1 MRIALRELRRR
12 PGRVLPVG
20 GAMTLLVALLI
31 VLAGFLDGLELSQTG
46 AYRAHGGRVLVFSK
60 GADLQLQRSR
70 VDAATADAVAAIE
83 GAAAVTPL
91 ESFATTAGPGTADA
105 DTTART
111 TMADVVDVVV
121 FGYGAATATLP
132 APPEDGAVVDAAL
145 LDGVDVS
152 VGDTLL
158 VGPQAA
164 QVRVAAIVDDLS
176 QGAPTIWVPSSRWR
190 ELAAQAAPSAV
201 TTSGTAQALVV
212 TPARGVA
219 VADLTRRIDQALAQV
234 DAATSEEVIQALPVV
249 QQQSS
254 TFRGIIGVTFIVTL
268 LVVALFFVLLTLER
282 TNLYAVLKAIG
293 GRSVDL
299 VVGVTTQAV
308 VVTIGALVIGIT
320 VSIIFVWL
328 LPADL
333 PLRLLPS
340 RLVQVAAGTLVTA
353 AVGSLF
359 TLRRI
364 LRIDPAEAIG

>member
-12 PGRVLPVG
+12 PGRFLPVG
-20 GAMTLLVALLI
+20 GAMTLLVVLLI

-46 AYRAHGGRVLVFSK
+46 AYRAHAGRVLVFAD
-60 GADLQLQRSR
+60 GAELQLQRSR
-70 VDAATADAVAAIE
+70 VDPATADAVAAVAGVAE
-83 GAAAVTPL
+83 VTPL
-91 ESFATTAGPGTADA
+91 EAFATTAGPGT
-105 DTTART
+105 TTAN
-111 TMADVVDVVV
+111 VVDVVV

-132 APPEDGAVVDAAL
+132 APPADGAVVDAAI

-164 QVRVAAIVDDLS
+164 QVRVAAVVDDLS
-176 QGAPTIWVPSSRWR
+176 QGAPTLWVAPSRWR
-190 ELAAQAAPSAV
+190 ELAAQAAPAAV
-201 TTSGTAQALVV
+201 TAPGTAQAVVV
-212 TPARGVA
+212 TPDQDVAAGDLAERIQQA
-219 VADLTRRIDQALAQV
+219 VAGV
-234 DAATSEEVIQALPVV
+234 DAATAEAVIEALPVV

-254 TFRGIIGVTFIVTL
+254 TFQGIIGVTFIVTL

-293 GRSVDL
+293 GRSADL

-308 VVTIGALVIGIT
+308 VVTLGALLIGIA
-320 VSIIFVWL
+320 VSVAFVWL

-340 RLVQVAAGTLVTA
+340 RLGQVAGGTLLTA